1 MKSTNIVRRLFVFSQ
16 SSIFRATRR
25 QARGYTSHP
34 ARGKSHKGELNE
46 IINKSTN
53 SLIKDQTH
61 SRAYNA
67 RLHPREGVSTKGEI
81 NETINNSTNPLIK
94 LMKSVNFSC
103 KKEAKGAR
111 THTT

>member
-1 MKSTNIVRRLFVFSQ
+1 MYLANLLFFVQ
-16 SSIFRATRR
+16 QEGQTC
-25 QARGYTSHP
+25 GYTSHP
-34 ARGKSHKGELNE
+34 ARGESHKGELNE

-61 SRAYNA
+61 SCAYNA